1 VLLYTCP
8 GRHHGASTPLVKHPC
23 GLAAKALDDA
33 GHHYEVEVVGGFKH
47 LPLSR
52 RGRRDKI
59 VELTGQEDVPVLVAD
74 DGSVIAGWREIVV
87 WAQTH
92 PARG

>member
-1 VLLYTCP
+1 M
-8 GRHHGASTPLVKHPC
+8 
-23 GLAAKALDDA
+23 
-33 GHHYEVEVVGGFKH
+33 VGGFKH